1 MEFKDQQRS
10 HSSRSLAGGLCVIG
24 PKKLQNEMVAR
35 CLEQD
40 TGAKCQVA
48 CDVSQIHAL
57 TPLKTKDEQRL
68 IVLDCQEKDP
78 HELLAELKSCLK
90 HKLSRHLVAL
100 YNVSEDIEIEESCL
114 CDGIRGLFYEQDSF
128 ELFTKGVQA
137 ILDGKLWF
145 PREMMER
152 WLLEGAERRSLP
164 SREKIALKAKEAE
177 ILTKREAEILTMVAV
192 GNTNDEIADKLS
204 ISLQTVK
211 AHLYSAFKKLDVSN
225 RLQATLWTA
234 ENL

>member
-1 MEFKDQQRS
+1 MRYNDHEKT
-10 HSSRSLAGGLCVIG
+10 HSSGSLASGLCVIG
-24 PKKLQNEMVAR
+24 PKRLQNEMVAQ
-35 CLEQD
+35 CLD
-40 TGAKCQVA
+40 LATGAKCQVA
-48 CDVSQIHAL
+48 CDISQIHAL
-57 TPLKTKDEQRL
+57 APLKTRDEQIL
-68 IVLDCQEKDP
+68 ILLDCQEKDP
-78 HELLAELKSCLK
+78 DELLAELKSCLK
-90 HKLSRHLVAL
+90 HKLSRHIVAL
-100 YNVSEDIEIEESCL
+100 YNVSEDIEVEESCL
-114 CDGIRGLFYEQDSF
+114 CDGIRGLFYEQDSS

-137 ILDGKLWF
+137 ILDGQLWF

-152 WLLEGAERRSLP
+152 WLLEGADRRSLP

-204 ISLQTVK
+204 ISLKTVK
-211 AHLYSAFKKLDVSN
+211 AHLYSAFKKLNVSN